1 MFNKSIEQKVNR
13 FLERLSN
20 KEQNVIAD
28 IQKEIQTLRK
38 REKELEEELS
48 DINESFVS
56 LLEGIDLHMK
66 KWAELQT
73 LKEKA
78 LQIIAE

>member
-1 MFNKSIEQKVNR
+1 MFNKTTEQKVNK

-20 KEQNVIAD
+20 KEQSAIAD
-28 IQKEIQTLRK
+28 IQREIQILRK
-38 REKELEEELS
+38 REKELEKELS

-56 LLEGIDLHMK
+56 LLEGIDLHMA

-78 LQIIAE
+78 LDIISQ